1 MRDELT
7 NHGMG
12 NASERRGPC
21 PRRRQIGEKLLE
33 VSAVVQ
39 NRMRRGILHRVK
51 VFKILR
57 HRFFHSPPQLPRYS
71 IGAHKSAGSEI
82 KAPFLLAAGR
92 SGLGRHRHRSFL
104 RLCLRLRFGDKLLP
118 ITTFFEASV
127 YGADL
132 GALLD
137 DERRA
142 ALRARFG
149 DGHVG
154 GGEIAIRVA
163 GATDEFAEP
172 AALLHEILAAQGAEF
187 SERLIGLV
195 RDARALDQAAG
206 GLAVRVTGA
215 GEERA
220 EAAALDGHLLAAIVA
235 ILDFRLA
242 AGLLGKFRGEVL
254 NEIAFGIARTAQK
267 EAVA

>member
-12 NASERRGPC
+12 NASKRRGPC
-21 PRRRQIGEKLLE
+21 PRRRQIREKLLE

-51 VFKILR
+51 VFKIFR
-57 HRFFHSPPQLPRYS
+57 HRFFHSPPQFPKYS
-71 IGAHKSAGSEI
+71 IVAHKSAGSEI
-82 KAPFLLAAGR
+82 KALFLLEAGG

-104 RLCLRLRFGDKLLP
+104 RLCLRLGFGDKLLP

-154 GGEIAIRVA
+154 SGEIAIRVA
-163 GATDEFAEP
+163 GATVEHAWPSTAAFAGAAAADEFTFVAFRTFDAHGDRACVLALGVAGTADEFAE
-172 AALLHEILAAQGAEF
+172 AAAFLHEILAAQGAKF

-195 RDARALDQAAG
+195 RDAP
-206 GLAVRVTGA
+206 LAELCT
-215 GEERA
+215 
-220 EAAALDGHLLAAIVA
+220 LC
-235 ILDFRLA
+235 
-242 AGLLGKFRGEVL
+242 GKNLV
-254 NEIAFGIARTAQK
+254 K
-267 EAVA
+267 K